1 VSLTESSLQGEP
13 EPIARCARQNCEA
26 ARLEDQGCIAHVSE
40 EQLEKA
46 LARWAKGD
54 DFDARWA
61 IIDEALL
68 AKFLETLHDQHRES
82 LLATVDPDRPGGSV
96 CGEVHFDHAQF
107 TGHANF
113 SEEVFFGA
121 TFFDHAVFRGPVT
134 FEGAHFTQ
142 HADFDG
148 AKFCQTANFKN
159 VIFDDHLGFEGA
171 QFDSAPTFGSTKF
184 RSTVDLE
191 NTLFANGASMWG
203 CTFQL
208 ARQLGPFV
216 AKEAFF
222 LDECLFSQRITVEA
236 VTDRLSARGAIFS
249 DGVRISVRN
258 AQIELSYADFGRS
271 STLSKASS
279 WTLPAKPTWRQE
291 LKAEPIAQPMLL
303 TLQGAQV
310 AELSIS
316 DIDLRASRFY
326 RAHGLESLIVESSCE
341 WPRTPRLGPY
351 IKRDVIAEECIW
363 REGQR
368 AAWGPKCL
376 SWRAKGLP
384 RPDGET
390 DEQPL
395 KPEQL
400 AAIYRALRKA
410 GEDSKDQAGTGDLYY
425 GEMEMRRRAELPEGR
440 GRIRAFC
447 DRWIIT
453 AYWLLSGYG
462 LKASRAFLA
471 WTVLTLV
478 GALAFRHCGISPTP
492 SFRRA
497 VLFAIESTS
506 SLVRPAHLPEG
517 FKVSGEAEAIQL
529 ALRLIGPVLIGL
541 FLLALRA
548 RVKR

>member
-1 VSLTESSLQGEP
+1 MSLAEPSLQDGEK
-13 EPIARCARQNCEA
+13 PIARCESQGCDA
-26 ARLEDQGCIAHVSE
+26 ARLEDQSCIAHVSE
-40 EQLEKA
+40 AQLEKA
-46 LARWAKGD
+46 LRRWAKGD

-61 IIDEALL
+61 IIDETLL

-96 CGEVHFDHAQF
+96 CGEVHFDHARF

-159 VIFDDHLGFEGA
+159 VIFDDHLGLEGA

-191 NTLFANGASMWG
+191 NTLFAKGASMWG

-236 VTDRLSARGAIFS
+236 VTDCLSARGAIFS

-279 WTLPAKPTWRQE
+279 WTLPAKSTWREE
-291 LKAEPIAQPMLL
+291 LKAEPAAQPMLL

-316 DIDLRASRFY
+316 DIDLRVARFY

-341 WPRTPRLGPY
+341 WPHPPPLGPY

-368 AAWGPKCL
+368 TAWRPKCL
-376 SWRAKGLP
+376 SWLPKGLP
-384 RPDGET
+384 RPEGEI

-425 GEMEMRRRAELPEGR
+425 GEMEMRRRAALPEGR

-447 DRWIIT
+447 DRWIIIV
-453 AYWLLSGYG
+453 YWALSGYG
-462 LKASRAFLA
+462 LKASRAFGAWLVLVALA
-471 WTVLTLV
+471 
-478 GALAFRHCGISPTP
+478 ALAFKRWGFETP
-492 SFRRA
+492 VSFGAA
-497 VLFAIESTS
+497 VRYGVESCS
-506 SLVRPAHLPEG
+506 SLIREAHEPAPLTGIGHTIE
-517 FKVSGEAEAIQL
+517 F
-529 ALRLIGPVLIGL
+529 ALRITGPILIGL
-541 FLLALRA
+541 LLLALRS